1 MRDELISFVVPAHN
15 EEQLIGRTLTAI
27 HAAARELAVPYEL
40 IVVDDGSSD
49 RTAAIGRA
57 HGARVIGVA
66 FRQIA
71 RARNAGGHAAT
82 GATLIFVDADTVVQ
96 VGTLRAAIRALEA
109 GAVGGG
115 ATITFDGHVPVWGT
129 LLLPVVRALLRTAG
143 VPAGCFVF
151 CSHAA
156 FHAVGGFDERLYAA
170 EEIAFGRA
178 LRREGPV
185 VTLAE
190 TVLTSGRKLR
200 THSVWEALRLFAS
213 VARRGTSSIYSRDQL
228 SMWYGLRRDDPD
240 TGERQP
246 DSSRGTQSR

>member
-1 MRDELISFVVPAHN
+1 MISFVVPAHN
-15 EEQLIGRTLTAI
+15 EEQHIGRTLTAI
-27 HAAARELAVPYEL
+27 HAAARDLARPYEL

-49 RTAAIGRA
+49 RTAAIGLA

-71 RARNAGGHAAT
+71 RARNAGGHAAS
-82 GATLIFVDADTVVQ
+82 GETLIFVAADTGIH
-96 VGTLRAAIRALEA
+96 VGVLRAAIRTLEA

-115 ATITFDGHVPVWGT
+115 ATVTFDGRVPVWGA
-129 LLLPVVRALLRTAG
+129 LLLPLVRALLRAAG

-151 CSHAA
+151 CSRAA
-156 FHAVGGFDERLYAA
+156 FDAVGGFDVRLYAA

-185 VTLAE
+185 VTLKE

-200 THSVWEALRLFAS
+200 THSAWETLRLFAA
-213 VARRGTSSIYSRDQL
+213 VARRGRSSIHSRDQL
-228 SMWYGLRRDDPD
+228 SMWYGLRRPDPD
-240 TGERQP
+240 TVERHR
-246 DSSRGTQSR
+246 DA